1 MSDQQLISAIVWVV
15 LALGSGLLG
24 CLVWF
29 ALRVVA
35 QLDRLEKLVV
45 GEIHKLDLR
54 LTKLEAW
61 RDGRDGN
68 GHL

>member
-1 MSDQQLISAIVWVV
+1 MDLQSVLTWLAGSA
-15 LALGSGLLG
+15 LALGGALVS

-29 ALRVVA
+29 AMRVVA
-35 QLDRLEKLVV
+35 QLDRLEALVV

-61 RDGRDGN
+61 RDGKADRE
-68 GHL
+68 